1 MSFGGNKRRWD
12 GISLT
17 LPAFLCYLQVLGVRV
32 FLSPTFM
39 VGGGERTREHE
50 LYEEERSRER
60 VGGKGYALELNLS
73 HWHLNRNV
81 TARETISK

>member
-1 MSFGGNKRRWD
+1 MSMSFGGNKRRWD

-39 VGGGERTREHE
+39 VGGGERTREYE
-50 LYEEERSRER
+50 LYCTKKRDQGNEWGEGLCFGTKSESLAPEQ
-60 VGGKGYALELNLS
+60 KC
-73 HWHLNRNV
+73 HC
-81 TARETISK
+81 